1 MIIKLTTAWDD
12 YFNRRRPY
20 QRERLLTSEQAWNLS
35 PGTHIMVMFGG
46 CSGPIEFEII
56 DDWGI
61 RQLVNV
67 YSKERQNADDVFNNL
82 GEGTPFN
89 VAWVI

>member
-1 MIIKLTTAWDD
+1 MPTTAWDD
-12 YFNRRRPY
+12 YFNRIRPY
-20 QRERLLTSEQAWNLS
+20 QRDRLLTSEQAWNLP
-35 PGTHIMVMFGG
+35 PGSHVMVMFGG
-46 CSGPIEFEII
+46 CSGPFELEII
-56 DDWGI
+56 DVFEI

-67 YSKERQNADDVFNNL
+67 YSKQKQNAADVFNNL